1 MMLSVAKS
9 QSVSL
14 SLLLGVLLV
23 AWAGS
28 AEADARSFLGD
39 CPNAEAL
46 MNKAREVAHTR
57 DSPQGRG
64 ASRREGDSNPAD
76 LLAEVLSVA
85 VEQAIDGSGPEP
97 SQVDRL
103 LDLRDLLA
111 ENPCYSGMLAVDSI
125 NRALLVV
132 LGRWLVS
139 PGSAAQRSAAVER
152 VPRLRGFNLVA
163 AHFAPWIGGA
173 AAACRED
180 TRCLLATALRTSS
193 GPVIED
199 GAQPGM
205 RQLLEHP
212 EPRLLVLRMMRT
224 DQDLHIGLPVLRS
237 LVETTIGPV
246 EELAERT
253 IQERLELQEELPP
266 GAGSALFSRD
276 QHKPIGAMRFARL
289 LWSRRLRRYPLLDSS
304 LEDFMA
310 QHAKSVVLTARPVRS
325 ELETWAPIA
334 VRLLLYYPGSPG
346 SAYLVALEPQAV
358 ARTPEDAETRQV
370 LGTLMISTP
379 GGVPRELWLVPELDA
394 GRPRQVHLPPGGGSW
409 AGTVF
414 LFPEDVVDQSHWIE
428 GEYRLAVNLRP
439 FWYETEAGEGRI
451 LAEAS
456 LAVSGLRVDVAPTPP
471 RLLTCLQSGGAEQ
484 FSGALRGF
492 LEGRWRFAGEAR
504 VQASRWKA
512 PSCEGTEI
520 ARVLSLLE
528 IAETCGGGPE
538 PQASCTLEDEDHKS
552 LSTLIQ
558 DPTFLLRD
566 EAKELL
572 GEAVY

>member
-1 MMLSVAKS
+1 MMLSTTRSPSVAW
-9 QSVSL
+9 
-14 SLLLGVLLV
+14 SLLLGLLLIS
-23 AWAGS
+23 WAGS
-28 AEADARSFLGD
+28 AEADTRSFLGA
-39 CPNAEAL
+39 CPGAEAL
-46 MNKAREVAHTR
+46 VDKVRAVAHSP
-57 DSPQGRG
+57 DSPEKGR
-64 ASRREGDSNPAD
+64 ASVEEGSDPAD
-76 LLAEVLSVA
+76 LLAEVLSLA

-103 LDLRDLLA
+103 LDLRDLLV
-111 ENPCYSGMLAVDSI
+111 ENPCYSGVLAVDSI
-125 NRALLVV
+125 NRALLAV
-132 LGRWLVS
+132 LGRWLIA
-139 PGSAAQRSAAVER
+139 PGSGAQRSAALER
-152 VPRLRGFNLVA
+152 VPRLRGFELKA
-163 AHFAPWIGGA
+163 ELFAPWIDGV

-180 TRCLLATALRTSS
+180 TGCLVATVLKAGP
-193 GPVIED
+193 GPVIEA
-199 GAQPGM
+199 GTRLGM
-205 RQLLEHP
+205 QQLLEHP
-212 EPRLLVLRMMRT
+212 ESRLLILRMMRT

-237 LVETTIGPV
+237 LVETTQGPV

-253 IQERLELQEELPP
+253 IQERLEMQEELPP
-266 GAGSALFSRD
+266 EAGSLLIRRERYG
-276 QHKPIGAMRFARL
+276 PIRAMSFVKL
-289 LWSRRLRRYPLLDSS
+289 LRSRRLRLYALLDGSI
-304 LEDFMA
+304 EDFMT
-310 QHAKSVVLTARPVRS
+310 QYAKSVVLTARPVRS

-439 FWYETEAGEGRI
+439 FWFETEAGEGRI

-558 DPTFLLRD
+558 DPAFLLRD